1 MNERATALVTILLVE
16 DSDDSRRV
24 LKLSLEAN
32 GYRVVEAHN
41 GREAVE
47 AARERCP
54 DLILMDLNMPEMDGL
69 SATRFI
75 RECKEPC
82 QDVPIV
88 VITAFDVYGMRDAAL
103 EAGCN
108 DYVVKPIDFE
118 ALDETVRRLTSA
130 W

>member
-16 DSDDSRRV
+16 DSDDSRQV
-24 LKLSLEAN
+24 LKLSLEAD
-32 GYRVVEAHN
+32 GYRVMEAHN

-75 RECKEPC
+75 RECREPC

-88 VITAFDVYGMRDAAL
+88 AITAFDVYGIRDAAL

-108 DYVVKPIDFE
+108 DYIVKPIDFD
-118 ALDETVRRLTSA
+118 ALDETVRRHTSA